1 MSKPLM
7 YLPRSSTSR
16 LDPIISI
23 QHVNLF
29 DHRTNFLAQDNDC
42 SDLLQSL
49 IPPTLMASE
58 HDRKR
63 LLDDMHTNMLM
74 IQQQAAADDEITCR
88 LTLLEGVRCPKWH
101 QDNVKIRLLKTYVG
115 QGTEFV
121 NPNDLSVRFLNYV
134 RGLFDQDL
142 DVNPNKIQRARAGD
156 VLIIRGKVEN
166 QGTSVLHRSPPASDG
181 ERRLLYT
188 VTVS

>member
-1 MSKPLM
+1 MSKPLV
-7 YLPRSSTSR
+7 YLPRSSTR
-16 LDPIISI
+16 LDPVISI

-49 IPPTLMASE
+49 IPSTLMATE

-74 IQQQAAADDEITCR
+74 MQQQAAADDEITCR

-115 QGTEFV
+115 QGTDFV

-142 DVNPNKIQRARAGD
+142 DVNPNKIQRAREGD
-156 VLIIRGKVEN
+156 VLIIRGKVDN
-166 QGTSVLHRSPPASDG
+166 QETAVLHRSPPASDG